1 MALVPKISLALNNK
15 CNKVTLTEETNPYDL
30 FANPGGWGGPN
41 ADAGEITYASVDV
54 FPFAYNTSTNA
65 SSIGGITG
73 NVFTDVT
80 HLSGVFVIGQVLTG
94 VGIAEGTTITGF
106 LTGTGSNNGGT
117 YTVSVSQTLGPITI
131 TGVSSSAQFVLKNYT
146 FNSYYNKPGYPN
158 PVTFTA
164 LYEKPWTNPDGIYEI
179 IYKVYAN
186 NDIYLND
193 TTHELFLCNL
203 CNCKDALVT
212 KLIDAC
218 DRIKVQ
224 ELKEQVDQMEMFI
237 YGIQS
242 AFACGDFDT
251 ADNILTAASTYC
263 QTLSNCSGCGCGGN
277 CK

>member
-41 ADAGEITYASVDV
+41 ADAGEITYASVEA
-54 FPFAYNTSTNA
+54 FPFTYNTSTNA
-65 SSIGGITG
+65 SCIGSIAG
-73 NVFTDVT
+73 NVFTDAT

-117 YTVSVSQTLGPITI
+117 YTVSVSQALGPITI
-131 TGVSSSAQFVLKNYT
+131 TGTSLSAQFVLKGTGVNV
-146 FNSYYNKPGYPN
+146 YNGKPGYPT

-164 LYEKPWTNPDGIYEI
+164 LSEKSWTNPDGIYQI
-179 IYKVYAN
+179 VYKVYAN
-186 NDIYLND
+186 SHIYLNEE
-193 TTHELFLCNL
+193 THQLFLCNL
-203 CNCKDALVT
+203 CNCKDVLIT
-212 KLIDAC
+212 RLIDAC
-218 DRIKVQ
+218 DSIKVK
-224 ELKEQVDQMEMFI
+224 ELKEQVDQMEIFI

-251 ADNILTAASTYC
+251 ADNILTAAATYC
-263 QTLSNCSGCGCGGN
+263 QTLSNCGCGCGGN